1 MKSISYIN
9 SSLQEDQ
16 LLLDIQSLK
25 EQLIEM
31 ALLIG
36 LNHPKTVFLSQKLD
50 QLIVKYQKWNFPR

>member
-9 SSLQEDQ
+9 SSLQQDQ

-25 EQLIEM
+25 DQLIEM

-36 LNHPKTVFLSQKLD
+36 LTHPKTVFLSQKLD
-50 QLIVKYQKWNFPR
+50 QLIVKYQKWNFPK